1 MPQDHRCQNPDYC
14 DHDWNQDQ
22 PRHHELRFSTEEIG
36 HDLCALTVKLRGR
49 TTTPDRRRGRTLSFG
64 ARGAKQTTHHGPL
77 QRLLDGLTAPLRRGV
92 REHD

>member
-22 PRHHELRFSTEEIG
+22 PRHHELRFSTEKVG

-49 TTTPDRRRGRTLSFG
+49 TTTAESAEGAQFLS
-64 ARGAKQTTHHGPL
+64 ARGAKPQAHHGPL
-77 QRLLDGLTAPLRRGV
+77 ERLLDIACGEFR
-92 REHD
+92 